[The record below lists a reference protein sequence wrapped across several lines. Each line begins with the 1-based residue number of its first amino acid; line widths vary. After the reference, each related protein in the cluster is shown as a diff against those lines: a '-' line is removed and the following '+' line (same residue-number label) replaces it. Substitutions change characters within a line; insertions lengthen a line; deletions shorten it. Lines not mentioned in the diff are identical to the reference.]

1 MNPASMKP
9 IRIVMPDGA
18 PKIIRKELIP
28 DAREIVIVPIRAFKD
43 KRLSAGQFRALGI
56 VCSYSNKAGLLWAG
70 LERMGQDLGISKSAM
85 CRYLQA
91 LERMGY
97 IKTVYKGFRGERAAT
112 RQVIFNPNQTLEET
126 MRQTQTEAPFIVE
139 KREKQARKQAKKSQ
153 KPSESMVDSQD
164 VNQTPMQSVHDVMQL
179 KNKVSAKIWQLAIER
194 AGTDNDYIKLKAA
207 IDKLLR

>member
-43 KRLSAGQFRALGI
+43 KKLSAGQFRALGI

-70 LERMGQDLGISKSAM
+70 LERMGKDLGISKSAM

-97 IKTVYKGFRGERAAT
+97 VKTVYQGFKGERAAT

-126 MRQTQTEAPFIVE
+126 MRQTQTEAPFVVE
-139 KREKQARKQAKKSQ
+139 KREKAARKQARKSQ
-153 KPSESMVDSQD
+153 KQAQGMVNVQD
-164 VNQTPMQSVHDVMQL
+164 VNQTSMPICNEVMRL
-179 KNKVSAKIWQLAIER
+179 KNKVSASIWQLAVHR
-194 AGTDNDYIKLKAA
+194 AGTDSDYDKLKQA